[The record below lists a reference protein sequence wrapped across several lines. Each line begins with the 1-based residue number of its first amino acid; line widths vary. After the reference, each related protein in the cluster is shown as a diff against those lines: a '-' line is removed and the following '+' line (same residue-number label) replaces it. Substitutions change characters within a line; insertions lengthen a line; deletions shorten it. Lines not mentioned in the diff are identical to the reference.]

1 MRILSAL
8 FLALSTAAVCGA
20 GRLVAKSNGGASTLR
35 EECFALELESTDD
48 RGAVTQ
54 RTVGTAVLRVRAN
67 DDGGGA
73 EWEVRFD
80 DDTARVLHVEEWRPD
95 ARKLVWREW
104 RPGSGRTVVA
114 EGSADARQ
122 LQLVEWGRANR
133 SRSVVA
139 SQGTLHLPLELL
151 ERARSGELPTGP
163 LECFEPL
170 ANAAERVHVAVEF
183 AQGADDGTLARR
195 WTLLAEDG
203 VTVGSFLFLAD
214 ELVEFRWQG
223 GGLLARRIEREEF
236 QTRLASP
243 ASATDER

>member
-20 GRLVAKSNGGASTLR
+20 GRLVAKSAGAASALR
-35 EECFALELESTDD
+35 EEFFALELETIGDG
-48 RGAVTQ
+48 GATAR

-73 EWEVRFD
+73 EWDVRFD
-80 DDTARVLHVEEWRPD
+80 DDTARVLHVEEWRPG
-95 ARKLVWREW
+95 AAKLVWREW

-114 EGSADARQ
+114 EGSADAHQ
-122 LQLVEWGRANR
+122 LQLVEWGRTNR

-151 ERARSGELPTGP
+151 ERARVGELPTGP
-163 LECFEPL
+163 LEWFEPL

-203 VTVGSFLFLAD
+203 VTVGSFVFLAD

-223 GGLLARRIEREEF
+223 GGLLARRIEREVFE
-236 QTRLASP
+236 TRIAGLVHP
-243 ASATDER
+243 TDER